1 MPSKSR
7 LMRHFE
13 QEWHAA
19 GQDPCVVMKQ
29 VRQLLRSYREL
40 AWRASLDSQQANA
53 DSAELAS
60 GRALID
66 SLLGHEASVNA
77 PQQNYGAAAS
87 LMRRTLAA
95 VSAFPQNGPL
105 YHAILEGVYFSDT
118 PSGDSALWP
127 ELHIER
133 STYYQ
138 RKQEAIALFGTLIQ
152 K

>member
-7 LMRHFE
+7 LMHHFE
-13 QEWHAA
+13 QDWHAA
-19 GQDPCVVMKQ
+19 GQDPRVVMKQ

-40 AWRASLDSQQANA
+40 AWRASLESQQTGA

-60 GRALID
+60 GRALIN
-66 SLLGHEASVNA
+66 SLLGREASASA
-77 PQQNYGAAAS
+77 PQRGYGAAAI

-95 VSAFPQNGPL
+95 VAAFPQNGPL
-105 YHAILEGVYFSDT
+105 YHAILEGAYFCDN

-127 ELHIER
+127 QLHIER

-138 RKQEAIALFGTLIQ
+138 RKQEAIALFGSLLQ